1 VRESAQVRTVLY
13 QERCGLTTNIYQVK
27 NKNVSSIFPTLE
39 QRWNSA
45 RAGPGEGGGLSTKFR
60 TSSGLHACMSVF
72 DAMSTAAEGGGAK
85 RPGAERGKQGV
96 LTQKTRECI
105 AGHIFPCVPYSIF
118 SETHGGGT
126 KRSIYSHTKRYPKCN
141 SSTKARSHARLPWRR
156 IECML
161 PRRPK
166 HIKWKLYKARFP
178 DLSRVH
184 VVRH

>member
-1 VRESAQVRTVLY
+1 MYRPSFL
-13 QERCGLTTNIYQVK
+13 L
-27 NKNVSSIFPTLE
+27 
-39 QRWNSA
+39 WNRGGTA
-45 RAGPGEGGGLSTKFR
+45 RAPGRERGVACPQ
-60 TSSGLHACMSVF
+60 SSGQVVDSTRACLF
-72 DAMSTAAEGGGAK
+72 LTPCRLQQKGGAK